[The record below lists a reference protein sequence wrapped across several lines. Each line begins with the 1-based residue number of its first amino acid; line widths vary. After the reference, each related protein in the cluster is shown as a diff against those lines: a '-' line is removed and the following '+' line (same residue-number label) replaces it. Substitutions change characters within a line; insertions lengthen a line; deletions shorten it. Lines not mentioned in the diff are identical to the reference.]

1 MTNSVKISFIPWN
14 TEHLE
19 MKKFTW
25 NLMTIDES
33 GLGFKFD
40 FENPT
45 YVSMG
50 EGSDKMK
57 ITFQNTQFYLIPED
71 ESLSSLPNG
80 YEITIDLPPQE
91 LPNLVKAVPKETQEQ
106 TLLTLIAANG
116 WLSFLFGMSMQPLF
130 DMINSLQ
137 ITALLP
143 LTNIVL
149 PSGAM
154 DLFEVILTI
163 VAFDFFPLYNPG
175 FTETE
180 AYNIRFEWFGFD
192 NINFV

>member
-1 MTNSVKISFIPWN
+1 
-14 TEHLE
+14 
-19 MKKFTW
+19 
-25 NLMTIDES
+25 MTIDES